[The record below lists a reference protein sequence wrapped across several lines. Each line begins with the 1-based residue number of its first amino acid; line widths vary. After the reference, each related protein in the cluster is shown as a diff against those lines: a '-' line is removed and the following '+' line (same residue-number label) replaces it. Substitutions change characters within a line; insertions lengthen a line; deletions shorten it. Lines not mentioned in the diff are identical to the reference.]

1 MKLQYFKEHLDDELE
16 GAKDYIMRAM
26 ELKPMNLSWA
36 KHFVEMSSAELNHAT
51 TIYELFNDYY
61 KTLSGS
67 YTKMPEYIENIKK
80 EMTETYTDCY
90 PKIKIMHEM
99 FSK

>member
-1 MKLQYFKEHLDDELE
+1 MDLNYFKEHVEEELD

-36 KHFVEMSSAELNHAT
+36 KHFVEMSAAELNHAT

-67 YTKMPEYIENIKK
+67 YTTMPEYIEDIKK
-80 EMTETYTDCY
+80 EITKMYADCY

-99 FSK
+99 FVK

>member
-1 MKLQYFKEHLDDELE
+1 MNLNYFKEHIEDELS

-26 ELKPMNLSWA
+26 ELKPMNTTWA
-36 KHFVEMSSAELNHAT
+36 KHFVDMSAAELGHAT
-51 TIYELFNDYY
+51 TIYDLFNEYY

-67 YTKMPEYIENIKK
+67 YTEMPDYIEDIKHEIT
-80 EMTETYTDCY
+80 EMYSDCY

-99 FSK
+99 FMR